1 MKHFDGINLDEMTM
15 SDVLAMENFELPS
28 VNDVIE
34 GEVVRVTNQ
43 EVIVDIHG
51 ATEGTIYLNE
61 LALEKVE
68 SAKDVVKVGDKI
80 KAMIKKVDDEQILLS
95 RRALLEYQRFQELK
109 EAFEKGET
117 LEAKVERAVKGGLI
131 VNIGMEA
138 FLPANMIDVKYV
150 SDLEQYVGQTIQVQ
164 IVDFNVRNRKIKVSR
179 KIVVA
184 EQLKM
189 AREEQFSTLAVGEVV
204 EGTVVRLEKYGAFVR
219 FGALEG
225 LVHISEISHLPV
237 EKVEDALAVNQVVKA
252 KVIKVE
258 GTKLQLSIKAV
269 LPTPFEVFTSAHQVG
284 DVVEGE
290 VVRLMDFGAFVEV
303 AQGVEGLVHLSEL
316 SWDHKAKLE
325 DVVSEGKRVSVR
337 LLSVDHENHRSALSI
352 KKVEEDPWVVFS
364 NRVGDVIKGSV
375 TTITDLGAFIKV
387 APYIEGLCHYTEA
400 SWNPNVQL
408 ASFVNVGDEV
418 EVKIISLDAKK
429 HRLGLSLRQVK
440 SNPWVEVSFKV
451 GDVVT
456 GTVESTNDRGAFIAV
471 CEEVVGF
478 LPMNQITE
486 KRITRVEDALT
497 IGQAVDVKVVR
508 FEPNNFKLELSI
520 RRIKEDA
527 EREEF
532 NKYMQQQETVEN
544 ETLGDLFGE
553 ALKNLL

>member
-1 MKHFDGINLDEMTM
+1 MKQFDGFNHEEMTM
-15 SDVLAMENFELPS
+15 GDVLAMENFDLPS

-43 EVIVDIHG
+43 EVTVDIHG
-51 ATEGTIYLNE
+51 ATEGTIYLSE
-61 LALEKVE
+61 LTLDKVD
-68 SAKDVVKVGDKI
+68 SAKEVIKVGDKI

-95 RRALLEYQRFQELK
+95 RRALLEYQRFQDLK
-109 EAFEKGET
+109 VAFEKGET

-138 FLPANMIDVKYV
+138 FLPANMIDVTYV
-150 SDLEQYVGQTIQVQ
+150 SDLEQYVGQTVSVR
-164 IVDFNVRNRKIKVSR
+164 IVEFNARNKKIKVSR

-184 EQLKM
+184 EQLKA
-189 AREEQFSTLAVGEVV
+189 AREDQFSTLTVGEVV
-204 EGTVVRLEKYGAFVR
+204 EGTVVRIEKYGAFVR

-237 EKVEDALAVNQVVKA
+237 EKVEDVLAINQAVTA
-252 KVIKVE
+252 KVIKIE
-258 GTKLQLSIKAV
+258 GTKLQLSIKAI
-269 LPTPFEVFTSAHQVG
+269 LPTPFEQFVSAHQVG
-284 DVVEGE
+284 DIVEGE

-303 AQGVEGLVHLSEL
+303 APGVEGLVHLSEL
-316 SWDHKAKLE
+316 SWDHKVKLE
-325 DVVSEGKRVSVR
+325 DIVSEGKRVSVR
-337 LLSVDHENHRSALSI
+337 VLSIDSENQRLALSI
-352 KKVEEDPWVVFS
+352 KKVEQDPWVAFGH
-364 NRVGDVIKGSV
+364 NVGDVIKGQV
-375 TTITDLGAFIKV
+375 TNITDLGAFIKV
-387 APYIEGLCHYTEA
+387 APYIEGLCHYTET
-400 SWNPNVQL
+400 SWNPNVKL
-408 ASFVNVGDEV
+408 ASLVAVGDEV

-440 SNPWVEVSFKV
+440 SNPWTEVTFKS
-451 GDVVT
+451 GDVIT
-456 GTVESTNDRGAFIAV
+456 GKVESANDRGAFVAV
-471 CEEVVGF
+471 AEDVVGF

-486 KRITRVEDALT
+486 KRISRVEDALS
-497 IGQAVDVKVVR
+497 IGQDVDVKVVR

-544 ETLGDLFGE
+544 ETLGDLFGD

>member
-1 MKHFDGINLDEMTM
+1 MTM
-15 SDVLAMENFELPS
+15 GDVLAMENFDLPS

-43 EVIVDIHG
+43 EVTIDIQG

-61 LALEKVE
+61 LSLEKVE
-68 SAKDVVKVGDKI
+68 SAKDIVKIGDKI
-80 KAMIKKVDDEQILLS
+80 KAMVKKVDDEQILLS
-95 RRALLEYQRFQELK
+95 RRALLEYERFQELK
-109 EAFEKGET
+109 EAFEKGEK
-117 LEAKVERAVKGGLI
+117 LEATVERAVKGGLI

-150 SDLEQYVGQTIQVQ
+150 SDLESFVGQTIEVQ
-164 IVDFNVRNRKIKVSR
+164 IVELNVRNKKIKVSR
-179 KIVVA
+179 KMVVA
-184 EQLKM
+184 EQLKV
-189 AREEQFSTLAVGEVV
+189 ARDEQFSTLAVGDLV
-204 EGTVVRLEKYGAFVR
+204 EGTVVRIEKYGAFVR

-237 EKVEDALAVNQVVKA
+237 AKVEDALTVGQTVKA

-269 LPTPFEVFTSAHQVG
+269 LPTPFEVFVSTHQVG
-284 DVVEGE
+284 DVLEGE

-325 DVVSEGKRVSVR
+325 DIVSEGKRVSVR
-337 LLSVDHENHRSALSI
+337 LLAIDHENRRLALSI
-352 KKVEEDPWVVFS
+352 KKVEDDPWVVFPHQ
-364 NRVGDVIKGSV
+364 VGDVVKGSI

-400 SWNPNVQL
+400 SWNPNVSL
-408 ASFVNVGDEV
+408 ASLVNVGDEV

-440 SNPWVEVSFKV
+440 SNPWKELSIKA
-451 GDVVT
+451 GDVIT
-456 GTVESTNDRGAFIAV
+456 GTVQSANDKGAFIAIN
-471 CEEVVGF
+471 EDVVGF
-478 LPMNQITE
+478 LPMNQIVE
-486 KRITRVEDALT
+486 KRITRVEDALS
-497 IGQAVDVKVVR
+497 IGQEVDVKVMR
-508 FEPNNFKLELSI
+508 FEPNQFKLELSI

-527 EREEF
+527 EREEY
-532 NKYMQQQETVEN
+532 NKYMQQQEQVEN

>member
-1 MKHFDGINLDEMTM
+1 MKHFDGINHEEMTM
-15 SDVLAMENFELPS
+15 GDVLAMENFDLPS
-28 VNDVIE
+28 VNDVIK

-43 EVIVDIHG
+43 EVTVDIHG

-61 LALEKVE
+61 LALEKIE
-68 SAKDVVKVGDKI
+68 SAKDVVKVGDII

-109 EAFEKGET
+109 DAFEKGET
-117 LEAKVERAVKGGLI
+117 LEAKVARAVKGGLI

-150 SDLEQYVGQTIQVQ
+150 SDLEQYVGQTIQVR
-164 IVDFNVRNRKIKVSR
+164 IVEFNVRNRKIKVSR

-204 EGTVVRLEKYGAFVR
+204 EGTVVRIEKYGAFVR

-237 EKVEDALAVNQVVKA
+237 EKVEDVLAIDQGVKA

-284 DVVEGE
+284 DIVEGE

-303 AQGVEGLVHLSEL
+303 AKGIEGLVHLSEL

-337 LLSVDHENHRSALSI
+337 ILSVDHENHRLALSI

-364 NRVGDVIKGSV
+364 HQVGDVIKGSV
-375 TTITDLGAFIKV
+375 TNITDLGAFIKV
-387 APYIEGLCHYTEA
+387 APYIEGLCHYTET
-400 SWNPNVQL
+400 SWNPNVKL
-408 ASFVNVGDEV
+408 ASLVNVGDEV

-440 SNPWVEVSFKV
+440 SNPWTEVSFKV

-456 GTVESTNDRGAFIAV
+456 GTVESTNDRGAFIVV
-471 CEEVVGF
+471 CEDVVGF

-497 IGQAVDVKVVR
+497 IGQEVDVKVLR
-508 FEPNNFKLELSI
+508 FEPNQFKLELSI

-527 EREEF
+527 EREEY
-532 NKYMQQQETVEN
+532 NKYMEQQEKVEN

>member
-43 EVIVDIHG
+43 EVTVDIHG

-117 LEAKVERAVKGGLI
+117 LEAKVEGAVKGGLI

-237 EKVEDALAVNQVVKA
+237 EKVEDALAVDQVVKA

-337 LLSVDHENHRSALSI
+337 LLSVDHENHRLALSI

-456 GTVESTNDRGAFIAV
+456 GTAESTNDRGAFIAV

>member
-1 MKHFDGINLDEMTM
+1 MKHFDGINHEEMTM
-15 SDVLAMENFELPS
+15 GDVLAMENFDLPS

-43 EVIVDIHG
+43 EVTIDIQG

-61 LALEKVE
+61 LSLEKVE
-68 SAKDVVKVGDKI
+68 STKDIVKIGDKI
-80 KAMIKKVDDEQILLS
+80 KAMVKKVDDEQILLS
-95 RRALLEYQRFQELK
+95 RRALLEYERFQELK
-109 EAFEKGET
+109 EAFEKREK
-117 LEAKVERAVKGGLI
+117 LEATVERAVKGGLI

-150 SDLEQYVGQTIQVQ
+150 SDLESFVGQTIEVQ
-164 IVDFNVRNRKIKVSR
+164 IVELNVRNKKIKVSR
-179 KIVVA
+179 KMVVA
-184 EQLKM
+184 EQLKV
-189 AREEQFSTLAVGEVV
+189 ARDEQFSTLAVGDLV
-204 EGTVVRLEKYGAFVR
+204 EGTVVRIEKYGAFVR

-237 EKVEDALAVNQVVKA
+237 AKVEDALTVGQTVKA

-269 LPTPFEVFTSAHQVG
+269 LPTPFEVFVSTHQVG
-284 DVVEGE
+284 DVLEGE

-325 DVVSEGKRVSVR
+325 DIVSEGKRVSVR
-337 LLSVDHENHRSALSI
+337 LLAIDHENRRLALSI
-352 KKVEEDPWVVFS
+352 KKVEDDPWVVFPHQ
-364 NRVGDVIKGSV
+364 VGDVVKGSI

-400 SWNPNVQL
+400 SWNPNVSL
-408 ASFVNVGDEV
+408 ASLVNVGDEV

-440 SNPWVEVSFKV
+440 SNPWKELSIKA
-451 GDVVT
+451 GDVIT
-456 GTVESTNDRGAFIAV
+456 GTVQSANDKGAFIAIN
-471 CEEVVGF
+471 EDVVGF
-478 LPMNQITE
+478 LPMNQIVE
-486 KRITRVEDALT
+486 KRITRVEDALS
-497 IGQAVDVKVVR
+497 IGQEVDVKVMR
-508 FEPNNFKLELSI
+508 FEPNQFKLELSI

-527 EREEF
+527 EREEY
-532 NKYMQQQETVEN
+532 NKYMQQQEQVEN

>member
-43 EVIVDIHG
+43 EVTVDIHG

-237 EKVEDALAVNQVVKA
+237 EKVEDALAVDQVVKA

-337 LLSVDHENHRSALSI
+337 LLSVDHENHRLALSI

-544 ETLGDLFGE
+544 ETLGIYLE
-553 ALKNLL
+553 RL

>member
-1 MKHFDGINLDEMTM
+1 MKHFDGINHEEMTM
-15 SDVLAMENFELPS
+15 GDVLAMENFDLPS

-43 EVIVDIHG
+43 EVTIDIQG

-61 LALEKVE
+61 LSLEKVE
-68 SAKDVVKVGDKI
+68 STKDIVKIGDKI
-80 KAMIKKVDDEQILLS
+80 KAMVKKVDDEQILLS
-95 RRALLEYQRFQELK
+95 RRALLEYERFQELK
-109 EAFEKGET
+109 EAFEKGEK
-117 LEAKVERAVKGGLI
+117 LEATVERAVKGGLI

-150 SDLEQYVGQTIQVQ
+150 SDLESFVGQTIEVQ
-164 IVDFNVRNRKIKVSR
+164 IVELNVRNKKIKVSR
-179 KIVVA
+179 KMVVA
-184 EQLKM
+184 EQLKV
-189 AREEQFSTLAVGEVV
+189 ARDEQFSTLAVGDLV
-204 EGTVVRLEKYGAFVR
+204 EGTVVRIEKYGAFVR

-237 EKVEDALAVNQVVKA
+237 AKVEDALTVGQTVKA

-269 LPTPFEVFTSAHQVG
+269 LPTPFEVFVSTHQVG
-284 DVVEGE
+284 DVLEGE

-325 DVVSEGKRVSVR
+325 DIVSEGKRVSVR
-337 LLSVDHENHRSALSI
+337 LLAIDHENRRLALSI
-352 KKVEEDPWVVFS
+352 KKVEDDPWVVFPHQ
-364 NRVGDVIKGSV
+364 VGDVVKGSI

-400 SWNPNVQL
+400 SWNPNVSL
-408 ASFVNVGDEV
+408 ASLVNVGDEV

-440 SNPWVEVSFKV
+440 SNPWKELSIKA
-451 GDVVT
+451 GDVIT
-456 GTVESTNDRGAFIAV
+456 GTVQSAND
-471 CEEVVGF
+471 
-478 LPMNQITE
+478 
-486 KRITRVEDALT
+486 
-497 IGQAVDVKVVR
+497 KVR
-508 FEPNNFKLELSI
+508 
-520 RRIKEDA
+520 
-527 EREEF
+527 
-532 NKYMQQQETVEN
+532 
-544 ETLGDLFGE
+544 
-553 ALKNLL
+553 LLQSMKM

>member
-1 MKHFDGINLDEMTM
+1 MKQYHEDMTM
-15 SDVLAMENFELPS
+15 SDVLAMENFNLPS

-43 EVIVDIHG
+43 EVTVDIHG
-51 ATEGTIYLNE
+51 ATEGTIYLSE
-61 LALEKVE
+61 LTLEKVD
-68 SAKDVVKVGDKI
+68 SAKDVVKVGEKI

-95 RRALLEYQRFQELK
+95 RRALLEYQRFQDLK
-109 EAFEKGET
+109 SAFEKGEV
-117 LEAKVERAVKGGLI
+117 LEAKVQRVVKGGLI

-138 FLPANMIDVKYV
+138 FMPANMIDVEYV
-150 SDLEQYVGQTIQVQ
+150 SDLDKYVGQTLPVR
-164 IVDFNVRNRKIKVSR
+164 IVEFNARNKKIKVSR
-179 KIVVA
+179 KVVIA
-184 EQLKM
+184 EQLKV
-189 AREEQFSTLAVGEVV
+189 AREDQFSTLAVGEVV
-204 EGTVVRLEKYGAFVR
+204 EGKVVRIEKYGAFIR

-237 EKVEDALAVNQVVKA
+237 EKVEDVLAIDQVVKA
-252 KVIKVE
+252 KVIKIE
-258 GTKLQLSIKAV
+258 GSKLQLSIKSV
-269 LPTPFEVFTSAHQVG
+269 LPTPFEEFVSTHQEG

-303 AQGVEGLVHLSEL
+303 AKGVEGLVHLSEL

-325 DVVSEGKRVSVR
+325 DVVSEGKTVSVR
-337 LLSVDHENHRSALSI
+337 ILSVDHKNKRLALSI
-352 KKVEEDPWVVFS
+352 KKVEQDPWVAFGYK
-364 NRVGDVIKGSV
+364 VGDVIKGQV
-375 TTITDLGAFIKV
+375 TNMTDLGAFIKV
-387 APYIEGLCHYTEA
+387 APYIEGLCHYTET
-400 SWNPNVQL
+400 SWNPNVKL
-408 ASFVNVGDEV
+408 DSLVSIGDEV

-440 SNPWVEVSFKV
+440 SNPWTKVTFKV
-451 GDVVT
+451 GDVIT
-456 GTVESTNDRGAFIAV
+456 GKMESSNDRGAFITI
-471 CEEVVGF
+471 CEDVVGF
-478 LPMNQITE
+478 LPLNQITE
-486 KRITRVEDALT
+486 KRISRAEDVLSMGQEVE
-497 IGQAVDVKVVR
+497 VKVVR

-532 NKYMQQQETVEN
+532 NKYMAQQETVEN

>member
-43 EVIVDIHG
+43 EVTVDIHG

-237 EKVEDALAVNQVVKA
+237 EKVEDALAVDQVVKA

-337 LLSVDHENHRSALSI
+337 LLSVDHENHRLALSI